1 MYPTVRAA
9 WIKPNNHTLKVG
21 DREIELVD
29 FIPKSINKITF
40 RPSFPTSSRIYGTFP
55 SILSKCLHKT

>member
-29 FIPKSINKITF
+29 FIPKT
-40 RPSFPTSSRIYGTFP
+40 YQ
-55 SILSKCLHKT
+55 